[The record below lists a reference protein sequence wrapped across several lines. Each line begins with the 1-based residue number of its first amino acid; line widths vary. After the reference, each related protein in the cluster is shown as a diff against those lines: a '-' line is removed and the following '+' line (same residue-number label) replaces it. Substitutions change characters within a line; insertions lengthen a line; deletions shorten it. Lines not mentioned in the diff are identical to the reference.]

1 MKGDFSRISFDAANR
16 FSRVLQQQGR
26 VTLDADGNEQIDILL
41 HYLRT
46 LARDLIGEYGGPME
60 HGGFGLEIVDDKL
73 TIGAGRYYVHGI
85 LCESDGCD
93 YATQPDYMP
102 LAADAK
108 GDESDAL
115 LVLLRSST
123 PNDQRVWIYLDVWE
137 RHVGVVEAPALREIA
152 LGGPDTCTRSRVIW
166 QVRAISLDEIVATL
180 AARQQDLTMKI
191 KTGGDAALIAA
202 LTKRRALVIKATDDL
217 KDPAKACA
225 APLEALCNGDGAGM
239 TARLQKRAQPKT
251 PCIIAPDAR
260 YRGAENQLYRV
271 EIHHGGSSDQAT
283 FKWSRDN
290 GSIVT
295 SWLQTKGA
303 DLQVADAR
311 GFCAGAWVELSDD
324 ALDLR
329 GEPGVLV
336 RLAKVDDDTLTLD
349 AASAAATATIVCD
362 PAHHSKIRCWDQRG
376 DGIAEGKL
384 VLAANS
390 AVWIDLE
397 DGIQVHFAAGGDYR
411 SGDYWL
417 IPARV
422 GAGADGG
429 IDWPADGD
437 VQPQPPRRVEHH
449 YAPLGF
455 VAWSSLTGTAARIE
469 VSSCLC
475 TLRPLTP
482 CQAAAAK
489 LKPAAPADGIVVHE
503 VVPTHK
509 MVTTPPVKPR
519 PKPKPKHG

>member
-324 ALDLR
+324 ILDLR

-336 RLAKVDDDTLTLD
+336 RVAKVDDDTLTLD
-349 AASAAATATIVCD
+349 AASAAAAATIVCNPD
-362 PAHHSKIRCWDQRG
+362 HHSKIRCWDQSG
-376 DGIAEGKL
+376 DGLVNGKPVL
-384 VLAANS
+384 VANS
-390 AVWIDLE
+390 APWIDLE

-422 GAGADGG
+422 GAGANGG

-455 VAWSSLTGTAARIE
+455 VARLSATGAAAQIE

-482 CQAAAAK
+482 CQVQRARAIAPIEGGDAI
-489 LKPAAPADGIVVHE
+489 APAI
-503 VVPTHK
+503 K
-509 MVTTPPVKPR
+509 SKPKPK